1 MDFKN
6 ADKLLRFDHSNESY
20 WAEISC
26 GEVYIVI
33 KDGSNFD
40 SVDETPRWVQSDDK
54 HLEVISSGT
63 VCYAVEVSSNFW
75 VYWCKSYDVT
85 KWNLFTCIF
94 ALYHLFLSIL
104 QQGIITLITSGNEKD
119 TLTLKQ
125 CSEVRTWSVIF

>member
-40 SVDETPRWVQSDDK
+40 SVDETPRCDHSDDR
-54 HLEVISSGT
+54 HLVISSGT
-63 VCYAVEVSSNFW
+63 VCYAVEL
-75 VYWCKSYDVT
+75 SY
-85 KWNLFTCIF
+85 N
-94 ALYHLFLSIL
+94 FLSL
-104 QQGIITLITSGNEKD
+104 LM
-119 TLTLKQ
+119 
-125 CSEVRTWSVIF
+125 